1 MEFREQK
8 PKNKEKER
16 CLLDGVCALLNSG
29 GGIMII
35 KITNFDKF
43 SSPLKKLDEYW
54 SIFEEKLIPMI
65 QPSVYCD
72 VFDRKINGNEVFLF
86 VKAPNHWCTVNFN
99 LFTRLDTRAL
109 PATYEKVLNLLKERK
124 KSANL
129 PQVSLKDLPALP
141 EEFRYQ
147 EVLPFHESKKIEL
160 KYYTSSNVLL
170 HEKNSTHLE
179 TFAKNI
185 SAFGNGSGGLII
197 FGVEDKKGT
206 IYGQPMQNDSPKEV
220 ENRVVSF
227 FQGMSKAWSFSPEK
241 GVHWDINFFPVV
253 GKESNSVVVV
263 KVAGMANLGGIF
275 TKCPRCFELILNG
288 EKEIH
293 RLNLREWKKRMLRGI
308 QDDSKGVLISTSFIV
323 VFIQNISPFLIGS
336 NPPTNLALTIFGR
349 YGAGLSFAGACIIQS
364 I

>member
-1 MEFREQK
+1 MEFRGQK
-8 PKNKEKER
+8 SKDKEKEQSSR
-16 CLLDGVCALLNSG
+16 LQCLLDGVCALLNSG

-86 VKAPNHWCTVNFN
+86 VKAPNHLCTVRFN

-109 PATYEKVLNLLKERK
+109 PATYDKVLNLLKEKK

-141 EEFRYQ
+141 KKFRYQ

-160 KYYTSSNVLL
+160 KYYTSSNELL

-179 TFAKNI
+179 ALARNI

-197 FGVEDKKGT
+197 FGVEDKTGK
-206 IYGQPMQNDSPKEV
+206 IYGQPMQKDSPKEV
-220 ENRVVSF
+220 ENRVVSIV
-227 FQGMSKAWSFSPEK
+227 QEMSKGWSFSPEK

-293 RLNLREWKKRMLRGI
+293 RLNLREWKKRMLQDI
-308 QDDSKGVLISTSFIV
+308 QDDSKGVLISTSLYGSIHSKHFT
-323 VFIQNISPFLIGS
+323 FSDWLQSPD
-336 NPPTNLALTIFGR
+336 
-349 YGAGLSFAGACIIQS
+349 
-364 I
+364 